1 MSWLRYPLAFLGPSP
16 GGTCGHLVTLGL
28 EWGSRGECGALLV
41 LCQGLASFAGLGYR
55 PGSVWGV
62 WGTSLPHR
70 SQGPTCPFPYA
81 PKMFW
86 ARNPFSLR
94 TSLHREPDT
103 TVLIGLLFNHLL
115 IFKCGFTSLPMVC
128 SPTSELHSYKL
139 NIHKVYSS
147 LVFSCCISCLNKV
160 TYWKTSHWAGV
171 CWRSFSM
178 HTSLPF
184 SKNLF

>member
-1 MSWLRYPLAFLGPSP
+1 MEHCLCFARDWHPLQGWDTGLGV
-16 GGTCGHLVTLGL
+16 CGV
-28 EWGSRGECGALLV
+28 CGARPCLIEAKAQPAPSHMHLKCFEPGILLV
-41 LCQGLASFAGLGYR
+41 SEHLCIESH
-55 PGSVWGV
+55 
-62 WGTSLPHR
+62 T
-70 SQGPTCPFPYA
+70 
-81 PKMFW
+81 
-86 ARNPFSLR
+86 
-94 TSLHREPDT
+94 DT